1 MARQVPQAPQV
12 QLARRVPAGAAGL
25 NGSLIVTVEQDGT
38 SGQKTT
44 TVSCPAGDF
53 AIAGGFS
60 AQGAVTES
68 YRSGSTGLSAGTTA
82 WTVTQ
87 SSGNTDSLK
96 VYVYC
101 IAAS

>member
-1 MARQVPQAPQV
+1 
-12 QLARRVPAGAAGL
+12 
-25 NGSLIVTVEQDGT
+25 VTVEQDGT

-53 AIAGGFS
+53 AISGGFS
-60 AQGAVTES
+60 AQGSVTES
-68 YRSGSTGLSAGTTA
+68 YRSSSTGNPTGTNA

-101 IAAS
+101 VAAS